1 MTIKYSI
8 KCHGCE
14 VLVRQTED
22 KQYHLVIQAKT
33 NPLSYGNLL
42 KTYKGKHEAIQAAEQ
57 FCKMMASAKERG
69 YHLEKKEYFVRP
81 EGKKNSDLRMFK
93 NGSGSFALD
102 GAKQPGLSR

>member
-42 KTYKGKHEAIQAAEQ
+42 KNIQGQA
-57 FCKMMASAKERG
+57 
-69 YHLEKKEYFVRP
+69 
-81 EGKKNSDLRMFK
+81 
-93 NGSGSFALD
+93 
-102 GAKQPGLSR
+102 